1 MTNEKDIRWQQRFQ
15 NFQKSL
21 HLLEGALDIETPDIY
36 QKAGLIQFF
45 ETTFELSWKLMK
57 DYLEAEG
64 FMDVKSPRA
73 VIKKAFETELIEN
86 GHIWM
91 ELLQD
96 RNLTAHTYDEEK
108 ANLVEKQIRDKYHP
122 AIQELYNHFKRILDA

>member
-1 MTNEKDIRWQQRFQ
+1 MTNAEDIRWQQRFQ

-21 HLLEGALDIETPDIY
+21 LLLEGALNIQTPDIY

-64 FMDVKSPRA
+64 FMDIKSPRA

-86 GHIWM
+86 GHVWI

-96 RNLTAHTYDEEK
+96 RNLTAHTSDEKK
-108 ANLVEKQIRDKYHP
+108 ADLVETQIREKYHP
-122 AIQELYNHFKRILDA
+122 IIRELYNHFERLLDE

>member
-1 MTNEKDIRWQQRFQ
+1 MTSGEDIRWQQRFQ

-21 HLLEGALDIETPDIY
+21 QLLQGALEISAPDIY

-86 GHIWM
+86 GHSWM

-96 RNLTAHTYDEEK
+96 RNLTAHTYDEKK
-108 ANLVEKQIRDKYHP
+108 AEQVEKLIREKYHP
-122 AIQELYNHFKRILDA
+122 CLQQLFKHFDRLLDE

>member
-1 MTNEKDIRWQQRFQ
+1 MTSEEDIRWQQRFQ

-21 HLLEGALDIETPDIY
+21 HLLQGALDITNPDIY

-96 RNLTAHTYDEEK
+96 RNLTAHTYDEKK
-108 ANLVEKQIRDKYHP
+108 ADQVTALIRDKYHP
-122 AIQELYNHFKRILDA
+122 AIQELYKHFKQLHDA